1 MNGNL
6 AIDYGNPTLLWQ
18 KGIDAL
24 TRELGPVGMAYFI
37 RQFSPGYG
45 DYTKEREELLKDVTL
60 DSARE
65 ELGL

>member
-6 AIDYGNPTLLWQ
+6 AMDYRNPMVLWQ
-18 KGIDAL
+18 RGIDAL
-24 TRELGPVGMAYFI
+24 TRELGPVGMAYFV

-45 DYTKEREELLKDVTL
+45 DYTKEREELLRGVTL
-60 DSARE
+60 ESIQK